1 MGIAVG
7 LEHSTSLDRLTRLV
21 YSAGLDASKWS
32 EFLSSLSNAVGYA
45 ALALHTHDY
54 RRDRNVSLLMHNYDT
69 PFRESY
75 RSYYDGRNPWNK
87 RVARAPVG
95 QAIASPKLLASEELR
110 STEFYNDWIR
120 PQDDIGTGAGITI
133 YRDRSRFLRLSAN
146 TRFKDAE
153 TTVDALV
160 LLLNGLAPHM
170 RASFEVAQV
179 LGRNRTGPHYRQAI
193 EMAEVAV
200 AVLDQTGRV
209 CVHNALW
216 DELMR
221 EGRYMRL
228 QSAGRVKVLDA
239 DVDDAVGRFLA
250 GTRDGRMPVPNSMP
264 LRSEKGPTATLS
276 ISTFLSADSTRASSF
291 VLFPDDEPAALV
303 VVSLSRPGEPL
314 SAATFAE
321 RHGLT
326 GAESALLKH
335 LLSGLSLRD
344 FADRRGAS
352 LNTARSQ
359 MKSLLNKTGT
369 VRQAEL
375 VALASRLHQR

>member
-1 MGIAVG
+1 MGMAVG
-7 LEHSTSLDRLTRLV
+7 LEHSPSLDRLTRLV

-32 EFLSSLSNAVGYA
+32 DVLSSLSNAVGYA

-87 RVARAPVG
+87 RVARAPLG
-95 QAIASPKLLASEELR
+95 QAIASPKLLATEELR

-146 TRFKDAE
+146 TRLKDAE
-153 TTVDALV
+153 TNVDALV
-160 LLLNGLAPHM
+160 LLLNGLAPHLQ
-170 RASFEVAQV
+170 ASFEVAQV

-193 EMAEVAV
+193 EMAEGAV

-221 EGRYMRL
+221 DGRYLKLQSEGRVEVR
-228 QSAGRVKVLDA
+228 DA
-239 DVDDAVGRFLA
+239 DVDDALGRFLA
-250 GTRDGRMPVPNSMP
+250 GTRDGRMPIPISMP
-264 LRSEKGPTATLS
+264 LRSEKGTTATLS
-276 ISTFLSADSTRASSF
+276 ISTFLGADTTRASSF
-291 VLFPDDEPAALV
+291 VLFPDDEPSALV
-303 VVSLSRPGEPL
+303 VVSLPRRGEPL
-314 SAATFAE
+314 SAARFAE

-326 GAESALLKH
+326 GAESALLQH
-335 LLSGLSLRD
+335 LLSGRSLRD
-344 FADRRGAS
+344 FADSRGAS

-375 VALASRLHQR
+375 VALASRLLQR